1 MRRRIATLKKIT
13 LLLIAVMLAAVSLC
27 ACSAK
32 SQDTSQELPQLVIG
46 YGEYRPYAYTN
57 EDGYVAGLDVELAR
71 EACKRMGYKPVFKQ
85 IKWEYRDRYLKE
97 DMVDCLWSCFSMDE
111 REDDYAWAG
120 PYMNSRQ
127 VVCVLEGSAIMK
139 LSDLNGKRIGVKTST
154 RPEEIFLEHG
164 DKRIPRVENV
174 YCLTDAEELATALRN
189 GYVDAVAGHVGM
201 LRYFFESTGTP
212 YRLLDEDLA
221 SALVGV
227 AFAKDRD
234 DSVCEDLDRVLD
246 DMRKDGTTASIL
258 EAYGI
263 DANSALEGVGDE

>member
-1 MRRRIATLKKIT
+1 MLKKIT
-13 LLLIAVMLAAVSLC
+13 LLLVAVMLAAVPLC

-32 SQDTSQELPQLVIG
+32 PQGTSQELPQLVIG

-71 EACKRMGYKPVFKQ
+71 EACERMGYKPVFKQ

-97 DMVDCLWSCFSMDE
+97 GVVDCLWSCFSMDE
-111 REDDYAWAG
+111 REGDYDWAG

-127 VVCVLEGSAIMK
+127 VVAVLEDSSIKG
-139 LSDLNGKRIGVKTST
+139 LSGLKDKRVGVKTST
-154 RPEEIFLEHG
+154 RPEEIFLEHE

-174 YCLTDAEELATALRN
+174 YCLTDAEELAAALRN
-189 GYVDAVAGHVGM
+189 GYVDAVAGHMGM
-201 LRYFFESTGTP
+201 LRYFLENTGTS

-221 SALVGV
+221 SALIGV
-227 AFAKDRD
+227 AFAEDRD
-234 DSVCEDLDRVLD
+234 DSLCKELDHALD

-258 EAYGI
+258 KSHGV
-263 DANSALEGVGDE
+263 DASRALEGVGDE